1 MDDFARHYAILK
13 VTGEIE
19 WKALRSRYK
28 RLIGQWHPDRF
39 QSDAPE
45 RELAEEHSKQITL
58 AYQALERYYR
68 DHGVLPRVAS
78 PRSPEPPPVGR
89 PSSAPESPVQ
99 AERSAADMRRDG
111 AAKAESKRG
120 RFVLILLSSIV
131 MAAFAVYRYSDVEER
146 SRAAIDTDD
155 SRDEE
160 AASSAP
166 TGDVAPAGGIS
177 AGSTL
182 GEVYAIQGI
191 PTRTEGDVWHYGK
204 SSIRFVQGKVVSWT
218 QDPANPLRIARDQP
232 VQLREGL
239 FDVGSTKDEVRSI
252 QGTPVTETE
261 NVWDYGPSRVY
272 FEHNRVVRWE
282 TSPLHPLHV
291 AR

>member
-1 MDDFARHYAILK
+1 MDDYARHYAILK
-13 VTGEIE
+13 VTGEID
-19 WKALRSRYK
+19 WKALRARYK

-68 DHGVLPRVAS
+68 DHGVLPRVGS
-78 PRSPEPPPVGR
+78 SRNPER
-89 PSSAPESPVQ
+89 PMAHRAGAVPESAVE
-99 AERSAADMRRDG
+99 AERPAADTRREP
-111 AAKAESKRG
+111 ARAESKRG
-120 RFVLILLSSIV
+120 RFVLLLVSSIL

-146 SRAAIDTDD
+146 SSAASDTDD
-155 SRDEE
+155 PRVED
-160 AASSAP
+160 AGDTAP
-166 TGDVAPAGGIS
+166 TGDVAPARGIA

-182 GEVYAIQGI
+182 GEVYSIQGI
-191 PTRTEGDVWHYGK
+191 PTRTEGDVWYYGK
-204 SSIRFVQGKVVSWT
+204 SSIRFAQGKVVSWT
-218 QDPANPLRIARDQP
+218 QDRANPLRIARDQP

-239 FDVGSTKDEVRSI
+239 FDVGSTKDEVRSL

-282 TSPLHPLHV
+282 TSPLQPLHV
-291 AR
+291 PR

>member
-1 MDDFARHYAILK
+1 MDDYARHYAILK
-13 VTGEIE
+13 VTGEVD
-19 WKALRSRYK
+19 WKALRARYK

-68 DHGVLPRVAS
+68 DHGVLPRVEPHGSAEAVAS
-78 PRSPEPPPVGR
+78 RAKPTREPTIQPGR
-89 PSSAPESPVQ
+89 PV
-99 AERSAADMRRDG
+99 AATRRD
-111 AAKAESKRG
+111 APAKPALTRG
-120 RFVLILLSSIV
+120 RFVFLLISSV
-131 MAAFAVYRYSDVEER
+131 LMAAFAVYRYSDLQEG
-146 SRAAIDTDD
+146 S
-155 SRDEE
+155 S
-160 AASSAP
+160 AASDADNPRTEDTPDSASS
-166 TGDVAPAGGIS
+166 GDAAPAGGIT

-204 SSIRFVQGKVVSWT
+204 SSIRFAQGKVVSWT
-218 QDPANPLRIARDQP
+218 QDSANPLRIARDQP

-282 TSPLHPLHV
+282 TSPLQPLHV
-291 AR
+291 PR